1 MDLTRT
7 MELAGRNLLNCLS
20 PAMNFHPY
28 WAMRMDVDYRAEMV
42 FFGNIHN
49 LGRWW
54 DAMLR
59 LEAATGFEIPAHLE
73 AAMLANLWESFDN
86 PDHLC
91 LSAFD
96 HPWLKPVFDF
106 HSLRESLLALNALV
120 RFRGSTWARGQA
132 RLMLATLARITRDDA
147 TWDVAALE
155 YHRRLAQ
162 PELTVEPDVSNH
174 GRLIEALVWFYQATA
189 EPLAYELAERYAGF
203 HLAHTVSADGRF
215 PESST
220 ATHTHSYLGTL
231 RGLWL
236 WGMLT
241 GQREY
246 LQRVA
251 DTYRVT
257 VPKAV
262 LESGFACHDLWKD
275 APNRGEVGSTSDA
288 TQLALWIARDGG
300 ATEFLDDVERLVRA
314 RLVPAQVTASPP
326 IRAADEDR
334 AGQGADEFARLDER
348 IIGAIGGMQ
357 LEPHAGK
364 KHTTDV
370 TAAALHCLTDVHG
383 HIVEHTPADVTV
395 RLHFDWED
403 DRVQVRSVRS
413 DPAEGDVACVTV
425 RPRVA
430 TNVRIRVP
438 CWAPRESL
446 RLTVGGEPARL
457 RLVGDFAFVPRCG
470 PAPVELRYV
479 LPRRTSRERVGQVEV
494 EYHWRG
500 DEIIGVT
507 PQSDFYPMYP
517 AA

>member
-28 WAMRMDVDYRAEMV
+28 WAMRMDVDYRGEMV

-73 AAMLANLWESFDN
+73 AAMLANLQESFDN

-91 LSAFD
+91 LPAFD
-96 HPWLKPVFDF
+96 HPWLKPELDF

-120 RFRGSTWARGQA
+120 RYRGNVWARRQA
-132 RLMLATLARITRDDA
+132 RLMLETLARITRDDA
-147 TWDVAALE
+147 TWDVAALD

-174 GRLIEALVWFYQATA
+174 GRLIEALVWFYQATG

-241 GQREY
+241 GQRKY
-246 LQRVA
+246 LERVA
-251 DTYRVT
+251 
-257 VPKAV
+257 
-262 LESGFACHDLWKD
+262 E
-275 APNRGEVGSTSDA
+275 TSA
-288 TQLALWIARDGG
+288 
-300 ATEFLDDVERLVRA
+300 
-314 RLVPAQVTASPP
+314 
-326 IRAADEDR
+326 
-334 AGQGADEFARLDER
+334 
-348 IIGAIGGMQ
+348 
-357 LEPHAGK
+357 
-364 KHTTDV
+364 
-370 TAAALHCLTDVHG
+370 
-383 HIVEHTPADVTV
+383 
-395 RLHFDWED
+395 
-403 DRVQVRSVRS
+403 
-413 DPAEGDVACVTV
+413 
-425 RPRVA
+425 
-430 TNVRIRVP
+430 
-438 CWAPRESL
+438 
-446 RLTVGGEPARL
+446 
-457 RLVGDFAFVPRCG
+457 
-470 PAPVELRYV
+470 
-479 LPRRTSRERVGQVEV
+479 
-494 EYHWRG
+494 
-500 DEIIGVT
+500 
-507 PQSDFYPMYP
+507 
-517 AA
+517 